1 MKSCHVMVKPTGA
14 LCNLGCDYC
23 FYLEK
28 ARLYPHRNARC
39 MDDETLS
46 QLIQQHIAAQDT
58 DEVIFAW
65 QGGEPT
71 LAGLAFFQRA
81 VALQKQ
87 FAQGK
92 TLINTFQTNG
102 VLLDDA
108 WCRFFNKHHFL
119 IGISVD
125 GDALLHDTF
134 RKTNAG
140 KPTHQRVENAVK
152 LLQKH
157 GVAFNTLTVINA
169 LNSQHPL
176 RVYEYLKKLGSQHM
190 QFIPLLET
198 TDEGIHERS
207 VKPADFG
214 TFLTT
219 IFAQWVRQDIGLIE
233 IPLFEHAFA
242 VNCGMPALTCVFAPA
257 CGSAFALELNGD
269 LYQCDHFVS
278 PKYLLGNLHQRTIQ
292 QMRDSQQNHAF
303 GQKKRPQAPE
313 CVVCDVRT
321 ACHGGCPKDRI
332 MLSSRG
338 LPELNYFCPSYQA
351 FFTYVAPYMRTMKS
365 LWEQGHAPSDIRHY
379 LIG

>member
-28 ARLYPHRNARC
+28 ARLYPERNTRC
-39 MDDETLS
+39 MDDETLR
-46 QLIQQHIAAQDT
+46 QFIQQHIAAQET

-71 LAGLAFFQRA
+71 LAGIAFFQRA

-92 TLINTFQTNG
+92 TILNTFQTNG
-102 VLLDDA
+102 LLLDDA
-108 WCRFFNKHHFL
+108 WCRFFRKHQFL

-125 GDALLHDTF
+125 GDALLHDAF

-140 KPTHQRVENAVK
+140 KPTHHRVEAAVK

-157 GVAFNTLTVINA
+157 GVAFNTLTVVNA

-176 RVYEYLKKLGSQHM
+176 RVYNALKTLGSRHM

-198 TDEGIHERS
+198 TGEGIHERS

-219 IFAQWVRQDIGLIE
+219 IFTHWIRQDIGQVE

-242 VNCGMPALTCVFAPA
+242 VWCGMPALTCVFAPS
-257 CGSAFALELNGD
+257 CGSAFALEMNGD
-269 LYQCDHFVS
+269 LYQCDHFVT
-278 PKYLLGNLHQRTIQ
+278 PDHLLGNLQQRTIRE
-292 QMRDSQQNHAF
+292 MLDSEANQVF
-303 GQKKRPQAPE
+303 GQKKQSLAPE
-313 CVVCDVRT
+313 CAACEVRF

-332 MLSSRG
+332 ALSARG
-338 LPELNYFCPSYQA
+338 VPELNYFCASYRA
-351 FFTYVAPYMRTMKS
+351 FFTFVDPWMRAMKS
-365 LWEQGHAPSDIRHY
+365 LWEQGRAPSDIRHF
-379 LIG
+379 LT